1 MHQTPTSYLSATGK
15 IRFPLTND
23 YMFHVVLQ
31 KNHKILQGLLS
42 ALLHLHPEDITNI
55 TIKNPITPGK
65 SIENKEFILD
75 IQLCINHYKLIN
87 LEMQVIN
94 EHNWA
99 ERFLCYL
106 CRTFDQLNHGEEYQ
120 KIRPAIQIGIL
131 DFQPFSDNA
140 EFYASYKLLNTKN
153 FHCYS
158 DKFLLNVLDLTHI
171 NLATDED
178 KAYEIDR
185 WARLFKATTWEE
197 LKMIAAENET
207 MSNVSQILY
216 EYNAD
221 DYVRDQ
227 CYAREE
233 RLKKERYFQQ
243 VEEEN
248 KYLHKTVD
256 ERNNT
261 ISEQSIALQEKDT
274 TLQKKD
280 AALKQKDAEI
290 ARLKALLTAKK

>member
-15 IRFPLTND
+15 IPFPLTND

-31 KNHKILQGLLS
+31 KNHKILKGLLC
-42 ALLHLHPEDITNI
+42 ALLHLRPEDITDI
-55 TIKNPITPGK
+55 TIKNPIIPGK
-65 SIENKEFILD
+65 TIEEKEFILD
-75 IQLCINHYKLIN
+75 IKLCINHHTLIN

-94 EHNWA
+94 EHNWP

-106 CRTFDQLNHGEEYQ
+106 CRTFDQLNHGEKYQ
-120 KIRPAIQIGIL
+120 NVLPAIQIGIL
-131 DFQPFSDNA
+131 DFQPFEDNL
-140 EFYASYKLLNTKN
+140 EFYSTYKLLNTKN

-178 KAYEIDR
+178 QDYRIDQ
-185 WARLFKATTWEE
+185 WAHLFKATTWEE

-207 MSNVSQILY
+207 LNDVSQILY

-221 DYVRDQ
+221 DYIRDQ

-233 RLKKERYFQQ
+233 RLKKERYFQDL
-243 VEEEN
+243 EE
-248 KYLHKTVD
+248 KYILSQETIT
-256 ERNNT
+256 EQENT
-261 ISEQSIALQEKDT
+261 ISQQVS
-274 TLQKKD
+274 
-280 AALKQKDAEI
+280 EI
-290 ARLKALLTAKK
+290 ARLKALLAEKQ